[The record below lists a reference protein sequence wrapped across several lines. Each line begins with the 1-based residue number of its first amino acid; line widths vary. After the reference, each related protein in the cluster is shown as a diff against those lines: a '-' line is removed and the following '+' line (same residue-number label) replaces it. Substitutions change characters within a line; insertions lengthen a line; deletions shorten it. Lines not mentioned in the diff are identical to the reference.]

1 MCYNGL
7 ANENKTACDMQAKF
21 KEDATMQN
29 IYKVTFKYSE
39 SVYCSNIA
47 RAENE
52 NDVRA
57 RYSKKYEWVDIQPG
71 TDSDLQAAERKGM
84 PIVDCEH
91 IEPAEPA
98 QAEPTP
104 AEPAEHAEM
113 IETVLT
119 VGLFDKDTCKQ
130 EISTPAARAILD
142 EILLNRYGLY
152 AYTMLDC
159 FGCYT
164 MRAGQIV
171 HEPSI
176 RIEIVTESPIENL
189 SGMIQAIKDALN
201 QESIMCKVQ
210 KAQIAFA

>member
-1 MCYNGL
+1 
-7 ANENKTACDMQAKF
+7 
-21 KEDATMQN
+21 MQN
-29 IYKVTFKYSE
+29 IYKVTFKYSD

-57 RYSKKYEWVDIQPG
+57 HYSKYEWIDIQPG

-84 PIVDCEH
+84 PIINCEH
-91 IEPAEPA
+91 IEPAPA
-98 QAEPTP
+98 AD
-104 AEPAEHAEM
+104 AEHAEPATM
-113 IETVLT
+113 TQTLLT

-130 EISTPAARAILD
+130 EISTPDARAMLD
-142 EILLNRYGLY
+142 EILLQRYGLY

-159 FGCYT
+159 YGCYT

-176 RIEIVTESPIENL
+176 RIEIVTESAIDNL
-189 SGMIQAIKDALN
+189 AGMILDIKKALN
-201 QESIMCKVQ
+201 QESIMVETAQ
-210 KAQIAFA
+210 KQIAFI

>member
-1 MCYNGL
+1 
-7 ANENKTACDMQAKF
+7 MQPKF
-21 KEDATMQN
+21 KEDATMKN
-29 IYKVTFKYSE
+29 IYKVTFKYSD

-71 TDSDLQAAERKGM
+71 TDSDLRAAERKGM

-91 IEPAEPA
+91 IEPAPA
-98 QAEPTP
+98 
-104 AEPAEHAEM
+104 AEPATM
-113 IETVLT
+113 TQTLLT

-130 EISTPAARAILD
+130 EISTTDARATLD

-159 FGCYT
+159 YGCYT
-164 MRAGQIV
+164 MRAGQVV

-176 RIEIVTESPIENL
+176 RIEIVTESAIDNL
-189 SGMIQAIKDALN
+189 AGMIRDIKAALN
-201 QESIMCKVQ
+201 QESIMCEVTQ
-210 KAQIAFA
+210 KQIAFI